1 MTIAGVSV
9 TSDVQSAGPVTDMPS
24 DRICTVLGAGFL
36 AMLPCVLDH
45 ASRPHGAIHLT
56 TTFVLHDPTAPPGL
70 AAGAQGMKDFQ
81 APYFAAFPDVQFT
94 VEDQIAEGDQV
105 VARWTARGTH
115 RGTLMG
121 IAPTGKHVTVT
132 GIAIWRVEQGKM
144 AEMWQN
150 WDALGLLQQVGAIPQ
165 IAQAGA

>member
-1 MTIAGVSV
+1 MSALDNKALIRRWVEALNNGTWAEAAGV
-9 TSDVQSAGPVTDMPS
+9 
-24 DRICTVLGAGFL
+24 LF
-36 AMLPCVLDH
+36 
-45 ASRPHGAIHLT
+45 T
-56 TTFVLHDPTAPPGL
+56 TTFVLHDPMAPPGL
-70 AAGAQGMKDFQ
+70 ATGPQGMKDFL

-94 VEDQIAEGDQV
+94 VEDQIAEGDNV
-105 VARWTARGTH
+105 MTRWTARATH
-115 RGTLMG
+115 RGELMG
-121 IAPTGKHVTVT
+121 VAPTGERVTVT